1 MRYKAVTLGD
11 EDVEW
16 INEDQDLIDSIW
28 ADETFRE
35 YTEQHGLPETL
46 EAVTRLHRVIANQL
60 IERAISRY
68 DHSAWSMR
76 AINLAGRIK
85 KRRNELRRYYAV
97 QNGWPE
103 LIALKR
109 EIELKYPRAMWGSKT
124 GAVA

>member
-1 MRYKAVTLGD
+1 VGYKAVTLGD

-16 INEDQDLIDSIW
+16 IDEDRELIDSIW
-28 ADETFRE
+28 TDETFRE
-35 YTEQHGLPETL
+35 HVEQNGLTETL

-85 KRRNELRRYYAV
+85 KRRNELRRYYGV
-97 QNGWPE
+97 QNGFG
-103 LIALKR
+103 ALANFR
-109 EIELKYPRAMWGSKT
+109 RDLEAKYPRAEWGSLN
-124 GAVA
+124 GGNP